1 MGIFLGGLT
10 SLLYGIGD
18 FLGGEGAKRAPA
30 AAIVL
35 WAGVVSLP
43 LVSAIALI
51 NGGSASATDLALGA
65 AAGTAGALGLVFLF
79 AGLGKG
85 RAAAVAP
92 AAGAVAGIL
101 PVVVA
106 VATGER
112 PSTLAWLGVGL
123 AIPAILLSSW
133 VADPGDLPWGGSGFG
148 VIAGIGFGG
157 YAIIIDRTSATSEL
171 LPLIPAR
178 AATMVV
184 VLVVALLGMWKVTGF
199 GQVPRGIVF
208 GNGILDVAGNIT
220 LLAGLRVGSLALVAV
235 SSSLYPVVTVVMA
248 RFVNHEH
255 LRGRQVAGIVMTL
268 VALAAIAL
276 G

>member
-1 MGIFLGGLT
+1 MGILLGGLT
-10 SLLYGIGD
+10 SLFYGFGD

-35 WAGVVSLP
+35 WAGVVSFP
-43 LVSAIALI
+43 LVSVIALV
-51 NGGSASATDLALGA
+51 NGGSASGADFAIGA

-85 RAAAVAP
+85 HAAAVAP
-92 AAGAVAGIL
+92 AAGAVAAIL
-101 PVVVA
+101 PVVAA

-123 AIPAILLSSW
+123 AIPAIVLSSW
-133 VADPGDLPWGGSGFG
+133 VADPGNLPWGGVGFG
-148 VIAGIGFGG
+148 VIAGLGFGG
-157 YAIIIDRTSATSEL
+157 YLVIIDRTSAGSEL
-171 LPLIPAR
+171 LPLITAR

-184 VLVVALLGMWKVTGF
+184 VLALAAIGMWKVTGF
-199 GQVPRGIVF
+199 AQVPRGIVI
-208 GNGILDVAGNIT
+208 GSGLLDVAGNIA
-220 LLAGLRVGSLALVAV
+220 LLAGLRVGPLALVAV
-235 SSSLYPVVTVVMA
+235 SSAFYPVVTVVLA
-248 RFVNHEH
+248 RVVNQEH
-255 LRGRQVAGIVMTL
+255 LRGRQVFGIVMTL

>member
-1 MGIFLGGLT
+1 VGIFLGGLT

-35 WAGVVSLP
+35 WAGVVSFP

-51 NGGSASATDLALGA
+51 NGGSASGTDLALGA

-85 RAAAVAP
+85 HAAAVAP
-92 AAGAVAGIL
+92 AAGAFAGML

-106 VATGER
+106 VVTGER

-123 AIPAILLSSW
+123 AIPAIVLSSW
-133 VADPGDLPWGGSGFG
+133 VADPGDLPWGGVGFG
-148 VIAGIGFGG
+148 VIAGVGFGG

-171 LPLIPAR
+171 LPLISAR

-199 GQVPRGIVF
+199 GQMPRGIVLGTGF
-208 GNGILDVAGNIT
+208 LDVAGNIT
-220 LLAGLRVGSLALVAV
+220 LLAALRVGSLALVAV

-248 RFVNHEH
+248 RVVNREH
-255 LRGRQVAGIVMTL
+255 LRGRQVVGIVMTL

>member
-35 WAGVVSLP
+35 WAGVVSFP

-51 NGGSASATDLALGA
+51 NGGSASGTDLALGA

-85 RAAAVAP
+85 HAAAVAP
-92 AAGAVAGIL
+92 AAGAFAGML

-106 VATGER
+106 VVTGER

-123 AIPAILLSSW
+123 AIPAIVLSSW
-133 VADPGDLPWGGSGFG
+133 VADPGDLPWGGVGFG
-148 VIAGIGFGG
+148 VIAGVGFGG

-171 LPLIPAR
+171 LPLISAR

-199 GQVPRGIVF
+199 GQMPRGIVL
-208 GNGILDVAGNIT
+208 GNGFLDVAGNIT

-248 RFVNHEH
+248 RVVNREH
-255 LRGRQVAGIVMTL
+255 LRGRQVVGIVMTL

>member
-1 MGIFLGGLT
+1 VGILLGGLT
-10 SLLYGIGD
+10 SLFYGFGD

-35 WAGVVSLP
+35 WAGVVSFP
-43 LVSAIALI
+43 LVSVIALV
-51 NGGSASATDLALGA
+51 NGGSASGADFAIGA

-85 RAAAVAP
+85 HAAAVAP
-92 AAGAVAGIL
+92 AAGAVAAIL
-101 PVVVA
+101 PVVAA

-123 AIPAILLSSW
+123 AIPAIVLSSW
-133 VADPGDLPWGGSGFG
+133 VADPGNLPWGGVGFG
-148 VIAGIGFGG
+148 VIAGLGFGG
-157 YAIIIDRTSATSEL
+157 YLVIIDRTSAGSEL
-171 LPLIPAR
+171 LPLITAR

-184 VLVVALLGMWKVTGF
+184 VLVVAAIGMWKVTGF
-199 GQVPRGIVF
+199 AQVPRGIVI
-208 GNGILDVAGNIT
+208 GSGLLDVAGNIA
-220 LLAGLRVGSLALVAV
+220 LLVGLRVGPLALVAV
-235 SSSLYPVVTVVMA
+235 SSALYPVVTVVLA
-248 RFVNHEH
+248 RVVNQEH
-255 LRGRQVAGIVMTL
+255 LRGRQVFGIVMTL

>member
-1 MGIFLGGLT
+1 MGILLGGLT
-10 SLLYGIGD
+10 SLLYGFGD

-30 AAIVL
+30 AAIVF
-35 WAGVVSLP
+35 WAGVVSFP
-43 LVSAIALI
+43 LVSAVALI
-51 NGGSASATDLALGA
+51 NGGLASGEDFAIGA

-85 RAAAVAP
+85 HAAAVAP

-106 VATGER
+106 VAAGER

-133 VADPGDLPWGGSGFG
+133 VADPGDLPWGGVGFG
-148 VIAGIGFGG
+148 VVAGLGFGG
-157 YAIIIDRTSATSEL
+157 YAVIIDRTSAASEL
-171 LPLIPAR
+171 LPLISAR

-208 GNGILDVAGNIT
+208 GNGVLDVAGNVT

-248 RFVNHEH
+248 RVVNHEH

>member
-35 WAGVVSLP
+35 WAGVVSFP

-51 NGGSASATDLALGA
+51 NGGSASVTDLALGA

-85 RAAAVAP
+85 HAAAVAP
-92 AAGAVAGIL
+92 AAGAFAGML

-106 VATGER
+106 VVTGER

-123 AIPAILLSSW
+123 AIPAIVLSSW
-133 VADPGDLPWGGSGFG
+133 VADPGDLPWGGVGFG
-148 VIAGIGFGG
+148 VIAGVGFGG

-171 LPLIPAR
+171 LPLISAR
-178 AATMVV
+178 AATIVV

-199 GQVPRGIVF
+199 GQMPRGIVL
-208 GNGILDVAGNIT
+208 GNGFLDVAGNIT

-248 RFVNHEH
+248 RVVNREH
-255 LRGRQVAGIVMTL
+255 LRGRQVVGIVMTL

>member
-35 WAGVVSLP
+35 WAGVVSFP

-51 NGGSASATDLALGA
+51 NGGSASGTDLALGA

-85 RAAAVAP
+85 HAAAVAP
-92 AAGAVAGIL
+92 AAGAFAGML

-106 VATGER
+106 VVTGER

-123 AIPAILLSSW
+123 AIPAIVLSSW
-133 VADPGDLPWGGSGFG
+133 VADPGDLPWGGVGFG
-148 VIAGIGFGG
+148 VIAGVGFGG

-171 LPLIPAR
+171 LPLISAR
-178 AATMVV
+178 AATIVV

-199 GQVPRGIVF
+199 GQMPRGIVLGTGF
-208 GNGILDVAGNIT
+208 LDVAGNIT
-220 LLAGLRVGSLALVAV
+220 LLAALRVGSLALVAV

-248 RFVNHEH
+248 RVVNREH
-255 LRGRQVAGIVMTL
+255 LRGRQVVGIVMTL

>member
-35 WAGVVSLP
+35 WAGVVSFP

-51 NGGSASATDLALGA
+51 NGGSASGTDLALGA

-85 RAAAVAP
+85 HAAAVAP
-92 AAGAVAGIL
+92 AAGAFAGML

-106 VATGER
+106 VVTGER

-123 AIPAILLSSW
+123 AIPAIVLSSW
-133 VADPGDLPWGGSGFG
+133 VADPGDLPWGGVGFG
-148 VIAGIGFGG
+148 VIAGVGFGG

-171 LPLIPAR
+171 LPLISAR
-178 AATMVV
+178 AATIVV

-199 GQVPRGIVF
+199 GQMPRGIVL
-208 GNGILDVAGNIT
+208 GNGFLDVAGNIT

-248 RFVNHEH
+248 RVVNREH
-255 LRGRQVAGIVMTL
+255 LRGRQVVGIVMTL

>member
-10 SLLYGIGD
+10 SLLYGVGD

-35 WAGVVSLP
+35 WAGVVSFP

-51 NGGSASATDLALGA
+51 NGGSASGTDLAIGA

-79 AGLGKG
+79 TGLGKG

-133 VADPGDLPWGGSGFG
+133 VADPGDLPWGGFGFG

-157 YAIIIDRTSATSEL
+157 YAVIIDQTSATSEL

-184 VLVVALLGMWKVTGF
+184 VLVVALLGMWKLTGF
-199 GQVPRGIVF
+199 GQVPRGIVL
-208 GNGILDVAGNIT
+208 GNGFLDVAGNIT
-220 LLAGLRVGSLALVAV
+220 LLTGLRVGSLALVAV

-248 RFVNHEH
+248 RVVNHEH
-255 LRGRQVAGIVMTL
+255 LRGRQVAGIVITL

>member
-1 MGIFLGGLT
+1 VGIFLGGLT

-35 WAGVVSLP
+35 WAGVVSFP

-51 NGGSASATDLALGA
+51 NGGSASGTDLALGA

-85 RAAAVAP
+85 HAAAVAP
-92 AAGAVAGIL
+92 AAGAFAGML

-106 VATGER
+106 VVTGER

-123 AIPAILLSSW
+123 AIPAIVLSSW
-133 VADPGDLPWGGSGFG
+133 VADPGDLPWGGVGFG
-148 VIAGIGFGG
+148 VIAGVGFGG

-171 LPLIPAR
+171 LPLISAR
-178 AATMVV
+178 AATIVV

-199 GQVPRGIVF
+199 GQMPRGIVL
-208 GNGILDVAGNIT
+208 GNGFLDVAGNIT

-248 RFVNHEH
+248 RVVNREH
-255 LRGRQVAGIVMTL
+255 LRGRQVVGIVMTL

>member
-1 MGIFLGGLT
+1 VGILLGGLT
-10 SLLYGIGD
+10 SLLYGAGD

-35 WAGVVSLP
+35 WAGVVSFP

-51 NGGSASATDLALGA
+51 NGGSASGA
-65 AAGTAGALGLVFLF
+65 DFAFGTAAGTAGALGLVFLF

-85 RAAAVAP
+85 HAAAVAP

-106 VATGER
+106 VAAGER

-123 AIPAILLSSW
+123 AIPAIVLSSW
-133 VADPGDLPWGGSGFG
+133 VADPGDLPWGGVRFG
-148 VIAGIGFGG
+148 VIAGLGFGG
-157 YAIIIDRTSATSEL
+157 YAVIIDRTSEASEL

-184 VLVVALLGMWKVTGF
+184 VLLVALLGMWKVTGF
-199 GQVPRGIVF
+199 GQVPRGVVL
-208 GNGILDVAGNIT
+208 GSGLLDVAGNIT
-220 LLAGLRVGSLALVAV
+220 LLAGLRIGSLALVAV
-235 SSSLYPVVTVVMA
+235 SSSLYPVVTVVLA
-248 RFVNHEH
+248 RVVNHEH
-255 LRGRQVAGIVMTL
+255 LRGRQVAGILMTL

>member
-18 FLGGEGAKRAPA
+18 FLGGEGANRAPA

-35 WAGVVSLP
+35 WAGVVSFP

-51 NGGSASATDLALGA
+51 NGGSASGTDLALGA

-85 RAAAVAP
+85 HAAAVAP
-92 AAGAVAGIL
+92 AAGAFAGML

-106 VATGER
+106 VVTGER

-123 AIPAILLSSW
+123 AIPAIVLSSW

-171 LPLIPAR
+171 LPLISAR
-178 AATMVV
+178 AATIVV

-199 GQVPRGIVF
+199 GQMPRGIVL
-208 GNGILDVAGNIT
+208 GNGFLDVAGNIT

-248 RFVNHEH
+248 RVVNREH
-255 LRGRQVAGIVMTL
+255 LRGRQVVGIVMTL

>member
-35 WAGVVSLP
+35 WAGVVSFP

-51 NGGSASATDLALGA
+51 NGGSASGRDLAIGA

-123 AIPAILLSSW
+123 AIPAMLLSSW
-133 VADPGDLPWGGSGFG
+133 VTDPGDLPWGGFGFG
-148 VIAGIGFGG
+148 VIAGVGFGG

-208 GNGILDVAGNIT
+208 GSGILDVAGNIT

>member
-35 WAGVVSLP
+35 WAGVVSFP

-51 NGGSASATDLALGA
+51 NGGSASGTDLALGA

-85 RAAAVAP
+85 HAAAVAP
-92 AAGAVAGIL
+92 AAGAFAGML

-106 VATGER
+106 VVTGER

-123 AIPAILLSSW
+123 AIPAIVLSSW
-133 VADPGDLPWGGSGFG
+133 VADPGDLPWGGVGFG
-148 VIAGIGFGG
+148 VIAGVGFGG

-171 LPLIPAR
+171 LPLISAR

-199 GQVPRGIVF
+199 GQMPRGIVLGTGF
-208 GNGILDVAGNIT
+208 LDVAGNIT
-220 LLAGLRVGSLALVAV
+220 LLAALRVGSLALVAV

-248 RFVNHEH
+248 RVVNREH
-255 LRGRQVAGIVMTL
+255 LRGRQVVGIVMTL

>member
-1 MGIFLGGLT
+1 M
-10 SLLYGIGD
+10 
-18 FLGGEGAKRAPA
+18 
-30 AAIVL
+30 
-35 WAGVVSLP
+35 
-43 LVSAIALI
+43 VSAIALI
-51 NGGSASATDLALGA
+51 NGGSASGTDFVLGA

-85 RAAAVAP
+85 HAAAVAP

-123 AIPAILLSSW
+123 AIPAIVLSSW
-133 VADPGDLPWGGSGFG
+133 VADPSDLPWGGVGFG
-148 VIAGIGFGG
+148 VIAGLGFGG
-157 YAIIIDRTSATSEL
+157 YAVIIDRTSATSEL
-171 LPLIPAR
+171 LPLISAR
-178 AATMVV
+178 AATMAV

-199 GQVPRGIVF
+199 GQVPGGIVL
-208 GNGILDVAGNIT
+208 GNGFLDVAGNIT

-248 RFVNHEH
+248 RVVNHEH
-255 LRGRQVAGIVMTL
+255 LRDRQIVGIGLTL
-268 VALAAIAL
+268 VALGAIAL
-276 G
+276 GS